1 MEQIKWYMIST
12 IRGKEDQVLESLNNR
27 IQAENLLS
35 DFDLDPTTDLL
46 LKFLKNLHYLKK
58 NSKKEW
64 RTRI

>member
-58 NSKKEW
+58 NSKK
-64 RTRI
+64 RMKD